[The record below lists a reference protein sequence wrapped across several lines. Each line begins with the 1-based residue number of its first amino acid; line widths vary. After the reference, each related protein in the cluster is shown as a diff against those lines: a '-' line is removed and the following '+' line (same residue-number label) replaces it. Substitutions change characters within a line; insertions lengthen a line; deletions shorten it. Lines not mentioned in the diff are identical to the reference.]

1 MWELTAT
8 LESLHG
14 KKHVIGVSALMAR
27 LATGAEVT
35 SHIIPI
41 VGPSSD
47 GTWESEL
54 NWPQQA
60 SHYWTGSIAGD
71 DDGSES
77 RHKAFITYNTN
88 NGNSVHQVQGRANTN
103 AFWPLCVIET
113 ETASEGS
120 ASITHEQGTTYT
132 DAGATALDSVDGVV
146 EVETT
151 GSVDDAT
158 AGTYVLT
165 YTATDNA
172 GNSATR
178 DRTVTVAD
186 TVSPVIT
193 LIGDAALSFEVAPS
207 GTVYEDAGATA
218 TDGADGDISAN
229 ITVTGSVDLTTVGTY
244 TLTYSLTDAAGN
256 EATSVTRTITV
267 TPDVTVPTITLLGDS
282 AQSYEMGTAYVDA
295 GATAA
300 DNIDGDITS
309 QIVLTISNSSGTTL
323 SSVDILTP
331 DTYTLT
337 YSVEDAT
344 GNAAVSVIR
353 IVEITP
359 DVTIPVITL
368 VGESSITLERYTP
381 YVDAGATATDNI
393 DGDITSSIVTI
404 NTVDTTKVGTYVIT
418 YNVSDGYG
426 NPAAEVSRTVTIIPI
441 AISLSAPS
449 DITVNATGH
458 LTYVDIGSASV
469 SAGEGEVTVSP
480 SQMGP
485 FESGMYEITWTA
497 EDSVGTTAVALQK
510 VKVIPMVNLG
520 PAMTV
525 TEGNSLQIPVS
536 LSGHLADASMSV
548 NYSITGTAV
557 ETEDYVS
564 AGTAVMIEGSDMAAM
579 INIDI
584 VADAVAE
591 SDETLT
597 ITLIPESLTGAG
609 PGSTMEQTITISE
622 QDLPPKV
629 SMHASQA
636 SVMPITTVAKDSG
649 MVDVVASASDPNTGS
664 SFTYTWGGAYNTLPG
679 VIDNGNTLSFDPST
693 MDSGVISVSVEVS
706 DGVNTT
712 MASILLNIVTS
723 MPTLSADNDSDGDGV
738 DDLTEGL
745 GDDDMD
751 GVPNYLD
758 SITSSN
764 VIPTASSVAQSE
776 AGTSLSLGA
785 IALGNGD
792 HDVSVSEADVA
803 AIDTADVGFDYI
815 ELSDFVISG
824 AQPGHSYM
832 VTIPLSVPSSSTA
845 TYRKYVNENIG
856 WQMFVEDASNMIM
869 SADSSNGVCPAA
881 GSDEYGPG
889 WYIGDD
895 CLQLMIEDGGPND
908 ADGVANGVVIDP
920 SGVAEK
926 FIGTPSSNSSAV
938 LGTNTLDANGTDSTS
953 LTVTVLD
960 GSGNPLEHMSVSGS
974 IGISGATVSAFYEE
988 GEGVYSATVTAG
1000 TVAGSDSVS
1009 IDISN
1014 GQTSVTISSDQLTL
1028 NDVTPVTP
1036 EEPATGGGGGCSVS
1050 TDTSS
1055 DNTLIMMLLAAALL
1069 LIRRRYYQNQ

>member
-1 MWELTAT
+1 
-8 LESLHG
+8 
-14 KKHVIGVSALMAR
+14 
-27 LATGAEVT
+27 
-35 SHIIPI
+35 
-41 VGPSSD
+41 
-47 GTWESEL
+47 
-54 NWPQQA
+54 
-60 SHYWTGSIAGD
+60 
-71 DDGSES
+71 
-77 RHKAFITYNTN
+77 
-88 NGNSVHQVQGRANTN
+88 
-103 AFWPLCVIET
+103 
-113 ETASEGS
+113 
-120 ASITHEQGTTYT
+120 
-132 DAGATALDSVDGVV
+132 
-146 EVETT
+146 
-151 GSVDDAT
+151 
-158 AGTYVLT
+158 
-165 YTATDNA
+165 
-172 GNSATR
+172 
-178 DRTVTVAD
+178 
-186 TVSPVIT
+186 
-193 LIGDAALSFEVAPS
+193 
-207 GTVYEDAGATA
+207 
-218 TDGADGDISAN
+218 
-229 ITVTGSVDLTTVGTY
+229 
-244 TLTYSLTDAAGN
+244 
-256 EATSVTRTITV
+256 
-267 TPDVTVPTITLLGDS
+267 
-282 AQSYEMGTAYVDA
+282 
-295 GATAA
+295 
-300 DNIDGDITS
+300 
-309 QIVLTISNSSGTTL
+309 
-323 SSVDILTP
+323 
-331 DTYTLT
+331 
-337 YSVEDAT
+337 
-344 GNAAVSVIR
+344 
-353 IVEITP
+353 
-359 DVTIPVITL
+359 
-368 VGESSITLERYTP
+368 
-381 YVDAGATATDNI
+381 
-393 DGDITSSIVTI
+393 
-404 NTVDTTKVGTYVIT
+404 
-418 YNVSDGYG
+418 
-426 NPAAEVSRTVTIIPI
+426 
-441 AISLSAPS
+441 
-449 DITVNATGH
+449 
-458 LTYVDIGSASV
+458 
-469 SAGEGEVTVSP
+469 
-480 SQMGP
+480 
-485 FESGMYEITWTA
+485 
-497 EDSVGTTAVALQK
+497 
-510 VKVIPMVNLG
+510 
-520 PAMTV
+520 
-525 TEGNSLQIPVS
+525 
-536 LSGHLADASMSV
+536 MSV

-579 INIDI
+579 ININI

-622 QDLPPKV
+622 QDLPPKI

-649 MVDVVASASDPNTGS
+649 MVDVVASASDPNSGS

-693 MDSGVISVSVEVS
+693 MDSGVIILSVEVS

-738 DDLTEGL
+738 DDLTEGV

-776 AGTSLSLGA
+776 AGTSISLGA

-803 AIDTADVGFDYI
+803 MIDTADVGFDYI

-988 GEGVYSATVTAG
+988 GEGVYSATLTAG

-1036 EEPATGGGGGCSVS
+1036 EEPASGGGGGCSVS